1 MADSSCAAAAIDVA
15 GLVNSSRHRHRCE
28 VLRRLCF
35 FNGTIL
41 PYEPGPD
48 ANAALRIA
56 TSMIVRSQFG
66 SHATFPL
73 AQLHPMRPPATG
85 STAASL
91 LLRQAEQ
98 LSRCVPLVWIPVWAF
113 SFADSFV
120 SSLVPIDELLSAG
133 LINEHVQLRPDL
145 VAWPRSKNPIYRM
158 IGSLSTQPI
167 RTVRE
172 VAPKCDDAAA
182 RRRLDEMGESRL
194 PSARDDAAARRG
206 LEEMGESRLPSARDD
221 AAARR
226 RLDKMG
232 ESRLPSAR
240 DDAAARRRLDEM
252 GEKRTRRRRDSEGGA
267 RRRRRPLEQP
277 CASTCY
283 ERVLVCNF
291 RSTFDPYG
299 PPMAPW
305 RAGQR
310 VARAVEGGRPVPVAT
325 ASPPST
331 ARLHSQRAFTAN
343 GPLVPVATALGEP
356 APAAAPAF
364 HSSPSQ
370 PAFHSLP
377 STARLPQPASTG
389 PPVLRVVFVNR
400 TRTQF
405 SRSLT
410 NLHQLL
416 HRCEHR
422 VPLMTIEFP

>member
-15 GLVNSSRHRHRCE
+15 GLVNSSRNRHRCE

-182 RRRLDEMGESRL
+182 RRRL
-194 PSARDDAAARRG
+194 
-206 LEEMGESRLPSARDD
+206 EEMGESRLPSARDD

-226 RLDKMG
+226 RLDEMG

-240 DDAAARRRLDEM
+240 DGATARRRLDEM

-325 ASPPST
+325 A
-331 ARLHSQRAFTAN
+331 
-343 GPLVPVATALGEP
+343 LGEP
-356 APAAAPAF
+356 APAAAPAFHSSPSQPAF

-377 STARLPQPASTG
+377 STARLPQPASAG

-410 NLHQLL
+410 NLHELL

-422 VPLMTIEFP
+422 VPLMTIEYP

>member
-85 STAASL
+85 SAAASL

-182 RRRLDEMGESRL
+182 RRRLE
-194 PSARDDAAARRG
+194 
-206 LEEMGESRLPSARDD
+206 
-221 AAARR
+221 
-226 RLDKMG
+226 
-232 ESRLPSAR
+232 
-240 DDAAARRRLDEM
+240 EM

-267 RRRRRPLEQP
+267 RRRRRPFVPSASKFRPFEEP

-299 PPMAPW
+299 PPMSPW

-310 VARAVEGGRPVPVAT
+310 VARAVEGGRPV
-325 ASPPST
+325 
-331 ARLHSQRAFTAN
+331 L
-343 GPLVPVATALGEP
+343 VATALGEP

-364 HSSPSQ
+364 HS
-370 PAFHSLP
+370 LP
-377 STARLPQPASTG
+377 STARLPQPASAG

-410 NLHQLL
+410 NLHELL

-422 VPLMTIEFP
+422 VPLITIEFP

>member
-1 MADSSCAAAAIDVA
+1 MADSSCDAAAIDIS

-48 ANAALRIA
+48 ADAALRIA

-85 STAASL
+85 SAAASL

-182 RRRLDEMGESRL
+182 RRRLE
-194 PSARDDAAARRG
+194 
-206 LEEMGESRLPSARDD
+206 
-221 AAARR
+221 
-226 RLDKMG
+226 
-232 ESRLPSAR
+232 
-240 DDAAARRRLDEM
+240 EM

-267 RRRRRPLEQP
+267 RRRRRPFEPSASKFRPFEPSASKFRPFEEP

-299 PPMAPW
+299 PPMSPW

-310 VARAVEGGRPVPVAT
+310 VARAVEGGRPV
-325 ASPPST
+325 
-331 ARLHSQRAFTAN
+331 L
-343 GPLVPVATALGEP
+343 VATALGEP

-364 HSSPSQ
+364 HS
-370 PAFHSLP
+370 LP
-377 STARLPQPASTG
+377 STARLPQLAFTG

-410 NLHQLL
+410 NLHELL

-422 VPLMTIEFP
+422 VPLITIECP

>member
-1 MADSSCAAAAIDVA
+1 
-15 GLVNSSRHRHRCE
+15 
-28 VLRRLCF
+28 
-35 FNGTIL
+35 
-41 PYEPGPD
+41 
-48 ANAALRIA
+48 
-56 TSMIVRSQFG
+56 
-66 SHATFPL
+66 
-73 AQLHPMRPPATG
+73 
-85 STAASL
+85 
-91 LLRQAEQ
+91 
-98 LSRCVPLVWIPVWAF
+98 
-113 SFADSFV
+113 
-120 SSLVPIDELLSAG
+120 
-133 LINEHVQLRPDL
+133 
-145 VAWPRSKNPIYRM
+145 
-158 IGSLSTQPI
+158 
-167 RTVRE
+167 
-172 VAPKCDDAAA
+172 
-182 RRRLDEMGESRL
+182 
-194 PSARDDAAARRG
+194 
-206 LEEMGESRLPSARDD
+206 
-221 AAARR
+221 
-226 RLDKMG
+226 
-232 ESRLPSAR
+232 
-240 DDAAARRRLDEM
+240 M

-310 VARAVEGGRPVPVAT
+310 VARAVEGGRPVPVAA

-356 APAAAPAF
+356 APAAAPAFHSSPSQPAF

-410 NLHQLL
+410 NLHELL

-422 VPLMTIEFP
+422 VPLITFEFP

>member
-1 MADSSCAAAAIDVA
+1 MFSDGPPRVWTENSSPLPMADSSCAAAAIDVA

-28 VLRRLCF
+28 ELRRLCF

-182 RRRLDEMGESRL
+182 RRRL
-194 PSARDDAAARRG
+194 
-206 LEEMGESRLPSARDD
+206 EEMGESRLPSARD
-221 AAARR
+221 
-226 RLDKMG
+226 G
-232 ESRLPSAR
+232 
-240 DDAAARRRLDEM
+240 AAARRRLDEM

-410 NLHQLL
+410 NLHELL

-422 VPLMTIEFP
+422 VPLITFEFP

>member
-15 GLVNSSRHRHRCE
+15 GLVNSSRNRHRCE

-182 RRRLDEMGESRL
+182 RRRLE
-194 PSARDDAAARRG
+194 
-206 LEEMGESRLPSARDD
+206 
-221 AAARR
+221 
-226 RLDKMG
+226 
-232 ESRLPSAR
+232 
-240 DDAAARRRLDEM
+240 EM

-370 PAFHSLP
+370 PAFHSSPSQPAFHSLP
-377 STARLPQPASTG
+377 STARLPQPASAG

-410 NLHQLL
+410 NLHELL

-422 VPLMTIEFP
+422 VPLMTIEYP

>member
-1 MADSSCAAAAIDVA
+1 
-15 GLVNSSRHRHRCE
+15 
-28 VLRRLCF
+28 
-35 FNGTIL
+35 
-41 PYEPGPD
+41 
-48 ANAALRIA
+48 
-56 TSMIVRSQFG
+56 
-66 SHATFPL
+66 
-73 AQLHPMRPPATG
+73 
-85 STAASL
+85 
-91 LLRQAEQ
+91 
-98 LSRCVPLVWIPVWAF
+98 
-113 SFADSFV
+113 
-120 SSLVPIDELLSAG
+120 
-133 LINEHVQLRPDL
+133 
-145 VAWPRSKNPIYRM
+145 
-158 IGSLSTQPI
+158 
-167 RTVRE
+167 
-172 VAPKCDDAAA
+172 
-182 RRRLDEMGESRL
+182 
-194 PSARDDAAARRG
+194 
-206 LEEMGESRLPSARDD
+206 
-221 AAARR
+221 
-226 RLDKMG
+226 
-232 ESRLPSAR
+232 
-240 DDAAARRRLDEM
+240 M

-310 VARAVEGGRPVPVAT
+310 IARAVEGGRPVPVAT

-364 HSSPSQ
+364 HNSPSQPAFHSSPSQ

-410 NLHQLL
+410 NLHELL

-422 VPLMTIEFP
+422 VPLITIEFP

>member
-1 MADSSCAAAAIDVA
+1 
-15 GLVNSSRHRHRCE
+15 
-28 VLRRLCF
+28 
-35 FNGTIL
+35 
-41 PYEPGPD
+41 
-48 ANAALRIA
+48 
-56 TSMIVRSQFG
+56 
-66 SHATFPL
+66 
-73 AQLHPMRPPATG
+73 
-85 STAASL
+85 
-91 LLRQAEQ
+91 
-98 LSRCVPLVWIPVWAF
+98 
-113 SFADSFV
+113 
-120 SSLVPIDELLSAG
+120 
-133 LINEHVQLRPDL
+133 
-145 VAWPRSKNPIYRM
+145 
-158 IGSLSTQPI
+158 
-167 RTVRE
+167 
-172 VAPKCDDAAA
+172 
-182 RRRLDEMGESRL
+182 
-194 PSARDDAAARRG
+194 
-206 LEEMGESRLPSARDD
+206 
-221 AAARR
+221 
-226 RLDKMG
+226 
-232 ESRLPSAR
+232 
-240 DDAAARRRLDEM
+240 M

-325 ASPPST
+325 A
-331 ARLHSQRAFTAN
+331 
-343 GPLVPVATALGEP
+343 LGEP
-356 APAAAPAF
+356 APAAAPDFHNSPSQPAF

-410 NLHQLL
+410 NLHELL

-422 VPLMTIEFP
+422 VPLMTIEYP

>member
-172 VAPKCDDAAA
+172 VAPKCDGAAA

-194 PSARDDAAARRG
+194 PSARDG
-206 LEEMGESRLPSARDD
+206 
-221 AAARR
+221 
-226 RLDKMG
+226 
-232 ESRLPSAR
+232 
-240 DDAAARRRLDEM
+240 AAARRRLDEM

-370 PAFHSLP
+370 PAFHSSPSQPAFHSSPSQPAFHSLP

-410 NLHQLL
+410 NLHELL

-422 VPLMTIEFP
+422 VPLMTIEYP

>member
-1 MADSSCAAAAIDVA
+1 MADSSCDAAAIDIS

-48 ANAALRIA
+48 ADAALRIA

-85 STAASL
+85 SAAASL

-182 RRRLDEMGESRL
+182 RRRL
-194 PSARDDAAARRG
+194 
-206 LEEMGESRLPSARDD
+206 EEMGESRLPSARDG

-226 RLDKMG
+226 G
-232 ESRLPSAR
+232 
-240 DDAAARRRLDEM
+240 LDEM
-252 GEKRTRRRRDSEGGA
+252 GEKRTRRRRDLEGGA
-267 RRRRRPLEQP
+267 RRRRRPFVSSASKFRPFEEP

-299 PPMAPW
+299 PPMSPW

-310 VARAVEGGRPVPVAT
+310 VARAVEGGRPV
-325 ASPPST
+325 
-331 ARLHSQRAFTAN
+331 L
-343 GPLVPVATALGEP
+343 VATALGEP

-364 HSSPSQ
+364 HS
-370 PAFHSLP
+370 LP
-377 STARLPQPASTG
+377 STARLPQLAFTG

-410 NLHQLL
+410 NLHELL

-422 VPLMTIEFP
+422 VPLITIECP

>member
-182 RRRLDEMGESRL
+182 RRRL
-194 PSARDDAAARRG
+194 
-206 LEEMGESRLPSARDD
+206 EEMGESRLPSARD
-221 AAARR
+221 
-226 RLDKMG
+226 G
-232 ESRLPSAR
+232 
-240 DDAAARRRLDEM
+240 AAARRRLDEM

-325 ASPPST
+325 A
-331 ARLHSQRAFTAN
+331 
-343 GPLVPVATALGEP
+343 LGEP
-356 APAAAPAF
+356 APAAAPAFHSSPSQPAF

-377 STARLPQPASTG
+377 STARLPQPASAG

-410 NLHQLL
+410 NLHELL

>member
-182 RRRLDEMGESRL
+182 RRRLE
-194 PSARDDAAARRG
+194 
-206 LEEMGESRLPSARDD
+206 
-221 AAARR
+221 
-226 RLDKMG
+226 
-232 ESRLPSAR
+232 
-240 DDAAARRRLDEM
+240 EM

-370 PAFHSLP
+370 PAFHSSPSQPAFHSSPSQPAFHSLP
-377 STARLPQPASTG
+377 STASLPQPASAG

-400 TRTQF
+400 TRTRF

-410 NLHQLL
+410 NLHELL

-422 VPLMTIEFP
+422 VPLITFEFP

>member
-172 VAPKCDDAAA
+172 VAPKCDGAAA

-194 PSARDDAAARRG
+194 PSARDGAAARRR
-206 LEEMGESRLPSARDD
+206 LDEMGESRLPSARD
-221 AAARR
+221 
-226 RLDKMG
+226 G
-232 ESRLPSAR
+232 
-240 DDAAARRRLDEM
+240 AAARRRLDEM

-343 GPLVPVATALGEP
+343 GPLVPVATALGDP
-356 APAAAPAF
+356 APAAAPAFHSSPSQPAFHSSPSQPAF

-410 NLHQLL
+410 NLHELL

-422 VPLMTIEFP
+422 VPLITFEFP

>member
-172 VAPKCDDAAA
+172 VAPKCDGAAA

-194 PSARDDAAARRG
+194 PSARDG
-206 LEEMGESRLPSARDD
+206 
-221 AAARR
+221 
-226 RLDKMG
+226 
-232 ESRLPSAR
+232 
-240 DDAAARRRLDEM
+240 AAARRRLDEM

-370 PAFHSLP
+370 PAFHSSPSQPAFHSSPSQPAFHSLP

-410 NLHQLL
+410 NLHELL

-422 VPLMTIEFP
+422 VPLITFEFP

>member
-172 VAPKCDDAAA
+172 VAPKCDGAAA

-194 PSARDDAAARRG
+194 PSARDGAAARRR
-206 LEEMGESRLPSARDD
+206 LDEMGESRLPSARD
-221 AAARR
+221 
-226 RLDKMG
+226 G
-232 ESRLPSAR
+232 
-240 DDAAARRRLDEM
+240 AAARRRLDEM

-370 PAFHSLP
+370 PAFHSSPSQPAFHSSPSQPAFHSLP

-410 NLHQLL
+410 NLHELL

-422 VPLMTIEFP
+422 VPLITFEFP

>member
-172 VAPKCDDAAA
+172 VAPKCDGAAA

-194 PSARDDAAARRG
+194 PSARDG
-206 LEEMGESRLPSARDD
+206 
-221 AAARR
+221 
-226 RLDKMG
+226 
-232 ESRLPSAR
+232 
-240 DDAAARRRLDEM
+240 AAARRRLDEM

-343 GPLVPVATALGEP
+343 GPLVPVATALGDP
-356 APAAAPAF
+356 APAAAPAFHSSPSQPAFHSSPSPPAF

-410 NLHQLL
+410 NLHELL

-422 VPLMTIEFP
+422 VPLITFEFP

>member
-172 VAPKCDDAAA
+172 VAPKCDGAAA

-194 PSARDDAAARRG
+194 PSARDG
-206 LEEMGESRLPSARDD
+206 
-221 AAARR
+221 
-226 RLDKMG
+226 
-232 ESRLPSAR
+232 
-240 DDAAARRRLDEM
+240 AAARRRLDEM

-343 GPLVPVATALGEP
+343 GPLVPVATALGDP
-356 APAAAPAF
+356 APAAAPAFHSSPSQPAFHSSPSQPAF

-410 NLHQLL
+410 NLHELL

-422 VPLMTIEFP
+422 VPLITFEFP

>member
-1 MADSSCAAAAIDVA
+1 MADSSCAAAGIDVA

-172 VAPKCDDAAA
+172 VAPKCDGAAA

-194 PSARDDAAARRG
+194 PSARDG
-206 LEEMGESRLPSARDD
+206 
-221 AAARR
+221 
-226 RLDKMG
+226 
-232 ESRLPSAR
+232 
-240 DDAAARRRLDEM
+240 AAARRRLDEM

-370 PAFHSLP
+370 PAFHSSPSQPAFHSSPSQPAFHSLP

-410 NLHQLL
+410 NLHELL
-416 HRCEHR
+416 HRCDHR
-422 VPLMTIEFP
+422 VPLITIEFP